1 MDDQIAASN
10 KRADS
15 IYKEATGAKT
25 LAEQHEKIIKEI
37 QGADKKQDQL
47 IKSLSER
54 STIDDEVQAEFISNK
69 ELIRYSDNR
78 WLGETTGYLPPNA
91 CLRINHN

>member
-1 MDDQIAASN
+1 VWNGVEWRIAGFDAEAQKRIFDELNRKLKAMDDQIAASN

-54 STIDDEVQAEFISNK
+54 STIDDEVQAE
-69 ELIRYSDNR
+69 
-78 WLGETTGYLPPNA
+78 
-91 CLRINHN
+91 